1 MLYGHPLLS
10 QLATLRAMAEY
21 VQVTTATET
30 REEAVRLGKSA
41 VAARLAAGAQI
52 IGPVGSV
59 FWHLGELEEGEEWQ
73 LVLKTTADRF
83 PELEAHLIAEHSWQK
98 PEVVAVPFV
107 AVSKPYGEW
116 ISTTVTAAN

>member
-1 MLYGHPLLS
+1 
-10 QLATLRAMAEY
+10 MAEY

-59 FWHLGELEEGEEWQ
+59 FWHLGELGEGEEWQ
-73 LVLKTTADRF
+73 LILKTTADKF
-83 PELEAHLIAEHSWQK
+83 ADLEAHIVAEHSWQK
-98 PEVVAVPFV
+98 PEVVAIPFTT
-107 AVSKPYGEW
+107 VSKPYGEW
-116 ISTTVTAAN
+116 ITATVTKG

>member
-1 MLYGHPLLS
+1 M
-10 QLATLRAMAEY
+10 TTDY

-30 REEAVRLGKSA
+30 RDEAVRLARSA

-52 IGPVGSV
+52 VGPVGSV
-59 FWHLGELEEGEEWQ
+59 FVHLGELGEGEEWQ
-73 LVLKTTADRF
+73 VILKTTADKF
-83 PELEAHLIAEHSWQK
+83 EELETHLITAHSWEK

-116 ISTTVTAAN
+116 ISATVNAGS

>member
-1 MLYGHPLLS
+1 
-10 QLATLRAMAEY
+10 MAEY
-21 VQVTTATET
+21 VQVMTATET

-59 FWHLGELEEGEEWQ
+59 FWHLGELGEGEEWQ
-73 LVLKTTADRF
+73 LIMKTTTDKF
-83 PELEAHLIAEHSWQK
+83 PELEAHLVAEHSWQK

-107 AVSKPYGEW
+107 AVSKPYGER
-116 ISTTVTAAN
+116 ISATITAED